1 MQQRI
6 EYIDFAKGYAIFTI
20 VCYHALQQVALSP
33 LMQKAI
39 IFGGTGVHLFFL
51 LSGFGLAWSA
61 SKDSTLQFYRRRM
74 SKVWVPYV
82 VVLTLSW
89 AAAAWLGIFPDGVD
103 AWLAGVALYQMFSE
117 RYIESFG
124 GHFWFISTIFQFYLV
139 FPLLIRLQN
148 RMPANVF
155 LALAFSISIAWWLL
169 VYFSGKS
176 ELRVWNS
183 FFLQFLWEFAIGM
196 ALARAVKQQRF
207 NLARALGTPRYDWL
221 YLGAGIVFT
230 ALMIGIVLKMG
241 AAGRVFN
248 DVPALL
254 GYTAL
259 SLFIYRMGRRAL
271 PWLNR
276 FFLWING
283 FSYSL
288 YLIHVLVLHLF
299 LLVAGVSSLHLFTLL
314 LYLILTLGLAFA
326 FEQAK
331 KAIG

>member
-1 MQQRI
+1 VQQRI

-82 VVLTLSW
+82 VVLTISW
-89 AAAAWLGIFPDGVD
+89 AAAAWLGIFPDGAG

-139 FPLLIRLQN
+139 FPLLTRLQN
-148 RMPANVF
+148 KMSANVF
-155 LALAFSISIAWWLL
+155 LALAFSISIGWWLL

-176 ELRVWNS
+176 DLRVWNS

-196 ALARAVKQQRF
+196 ALAREVKQQRID
-207 NLARALGTPRYDWL
+207 LGRALETPRYDWL

-241 AAGRVFN
+241 AAGRIFN

-259 SLFIYRMGRRAL
+259 SLFIYRVGRRAL

-299 LLVAGVSSLHLFTLL
+299 LLIAGVSSLHYFTLL
-314 LYLILTLGLAFA
+314 LYLILTLGLAFT
-326 FEQAK
+326 FEHAK

>member
-1 MQQRI
+1 VQQRI

-82 VVLTLSW
+82 VVLTISW
-89 AAAAWLGIFPDGVD
+89 AAAAWLCIFPDGAG

-139 FPLLIRLQN
+139 FPLLTRLQN
-148 RMPANVF
+148 KMSANVF
-155 LALAFSISIAWWLL
+155 LALAFSISIGWWLL

-176 ELRVWNS
+176 DLRVWNS

-196 ALARAVKQQRF
+196 ALAREVKQQRID
-207 NLARALGTPRYDWL
+207 LGRALETPRYDWL

-241 AAGRVFN
+241 AAGRIFN

-259 SLFIYRMGRRAL
+259 SLFIYRVGRRAL

-299 LLVAGVSSLHLFTLL
+299 LLIAGVSSLHYFTLL
-314 LYLILTLGLAFA
+314 LYLILTLGLAFT
-326 FEQAK
+326 FEHAK

>member
-82 VVLTLSW
+82 VVLTISW
-89 AAAAWLGIFPDGVD
+89 AAAAWLCIFPDGAG

-139 FPLLIRLQN
+139 FPLLTRLQN
-148 RMPANVF
+148 KMSANVF
-155 LALAFSISIAWWLL
+155 LALAFFISIGWWLL

-176 ELRVWNS
+176 DLRVWNS

-196 ALARAVKQQRF
+196 ALAREVKQQRID
-207 NLARALGTPRYDWL
+207 LGRALETPRYDWL

-241 AAGRVFN
+241 AAGRIFN

-259 SLFIYRMGRRAL
+259 SLFVYRMGRRML

-299 LLVAGVSSLHLFTLL
+299 LLIAGVSSLHFFTLL

>member
-82 VVLTLSW
+82 VVLTISW
-89 AAAAWLGIFPDGVD
+89 AAAAWLGIFPDGAD

-139 FPLLIRLQN
+139 FPLLTRLQN
-148 RMPANVF
+148 KMSANVF
-155 LALAFSISIAWWLL
+155 LALAFSISIGWWLL

-176 ELRVWNS
+176 DLRVWNS

-196 ALARAVKQQRF
+196 ALAREVKQQRID
-207 NLARALGTPRYDWL
+207 LGRALETPRYDWL

-241 AAGRVFN
+241 AAGRIFN

-259 SLFIYRMGRRAL
+259 SLFIYRVGRRAL

-299 LLVAGVSSLHLFTLL
+299 LLIAGVSSLHYFTLL
-314 LYLILTLGLAFA
+314 LYLILTLGLAFT
-326 FEQAK
+326 FEHAK

>member
-33 LMQKAI
+33 LLQKAI

-61 SKDSTLQFYRRRM
+61 SKDSIPQFYRRRM

-82 VVLTLSW
+82 VVLTISW
-89 AAAAWLGIFPDGVD
+89 AAAAWLGIFSDGAD

-124 GHFWFISTIFQFYLV
+124 GHFWFISTIFQFYMV
-139 FPLLIRLQN
+139 FPLLTRLQN
-148 RMPANVF
+148 KMSANVF
-155 LALAFSISIAWWLL
+155 LALAFSLSIAWWLL
-169 VYFSGKS
+169 VYFSEKS

-207 NLARALGTPRYDWL
+207 NLAQALETPRYDWF
-221 YLGAGIVFT
+221 YLGAGIFFT
-230 ALMIGIVLKMG
+230 ALMIVIVLKMG
-241 AAGRVFN
+241 AAGRIFN

-259 SLFIYRMGRRAL
+259 SLFVYRMGRRTL

-299 LLVAGVSSLHLFTLL
+299 LLVAGISSLSLFTLL

>member
-82 VVLTLSW
+82 VVLTISW
-89 AAAAWLGIFPDGVD
+89 AAAAWLGIFPDGAG

-139 FPLLIRLQN
+139 FPLLTRLQN
-148 RMPANVF
+148 KMSANVF
-155 LALAFSISIAWWLL
+155 LALAFSISIGWWLL

-176 ELRVWNS
+176 DLRVWNS

-196 ALARAVKQQRF
+196 ALAREVKQQRID
-207 NLARALGTPRYDWL
+207 LGRALETPRYDWL

-241 AAGRVFN
+241 AAGRIFN

-259 SLFIYRMGRRAL
+259 SLFIYRVGRRAL

-299 LLVAGVSSLHLFTLL
+299 LLIAGVSSLHYFTLL
-314 LYLILTLGLAFA
+314 LYLILTLGLAFT
-326 FEQAK
+326 FEHAK

>member
-1 MQQRI
+1 VQQRI

-20 VCYHALQQVALSP
+20 VCYHALQQVALSS
-33 LMQKAI
+33 LLQKAI

-61 SKDSTLQFYRRRM
+61 AKDSALDFYRRRM
-74 SKVWVPYV
+74 STVWVPYV
-82 VVLTLSW
+82 VVLTISW
-89 AAAAWLGIFPDGVD
+89 AAAAALGIFPDGWD
-103 AWLAGVALYQMFSE
+103 AWLASAGLYQMFSE

-139 FPLLIRLQN
+139 FPLLIRLQKKVST
-148 RMPANVF
+148 RTF
-155 LALAFSISIAWWLL
+155 LTLAFLLSLAWWGL

-176 ELRVWNS
+176 EFRVWNS

-196 ALARAVKQQRF
+196 ALAKAMKEQKIDLRP
-207 NLARALGTPRYDWL
+207 ALETDRYDGM
-221 YLGAGIVFT
+221 YLVAGVVFT
-230 ALMIGIVLKMG
+230 AIMIGIVLKMG

-259 SLFIYRMGRRAL
+259 SLFVYRMGSRWLPAL
-271 PWLNR
+271 NG
-276 FFLWING
+276 FFLWVNG

-288 YLIHVLVLHLF
+288 YLIHVLVLHLLLWAMGLAAFHF
-299 LLVAGVSSLHLFTLL
+299 LTVL
-314 LYLILTLGLAFA
+314 LYLLLALA
-326 FEQAK
+326 AAWGFERGKRAM
-331 KAIG
+331 G